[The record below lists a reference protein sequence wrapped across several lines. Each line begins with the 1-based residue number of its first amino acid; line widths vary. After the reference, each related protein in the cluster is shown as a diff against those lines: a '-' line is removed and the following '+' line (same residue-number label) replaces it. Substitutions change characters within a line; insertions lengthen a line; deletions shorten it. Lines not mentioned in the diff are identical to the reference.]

1 MNFSHE
7 KNPGKNLTGIA
18 IVIVLHLI
26 VAYGI
31 VTGLG
36 KRMVSKMAEAVETKI
51 IEDVKPPPPPETPPP
66 PPPPEMKAPPPPFI
80 PPVEVQVQT
89 PPPQQNVIANT
100 TQAKPATT
108 EIIKAPPAP
117 AAPPATKP
125 SGPAR
130 TQAIVDFNTCSK
142 PEYPKSSLRNEETGT
157 STISFLI
164 GTDGGVKAAKVTKTS
179 GFRDLDKAAQV
190 ALGKCRFK
198 PATENGQAVE
208 SWQPVQYVWTLE

>member
-1 MNFSHE
+1 VGLVATKKVGIGESRMNFSHE
-7 KNPGKNLTGIA
+7 KNPGKNVTGIA

-36 KRMVSKMAEAVETKI
+36 KRMVTKMAEAVETKI

-100 TQAKPATT
+100 TAQKM
-108 EIIKAPPAP
+108 
-117 AAPPATKP
+117 
-125 SGPAR
+125 AR
-130 TQAIVDFNTCSK
+130 PCKHGSRCS
-142 PEYPKSSLRNEETGT
+142 
-157 STISFLI
+157 
-164 GTDGGVKAAKVTKTS
+164 TS
-179 GFRDLDKAAQV
+179 GRLNKRDSRIVSSCVFRLISSAN
-190 ALGKCRFK
+190 CSF
-198 PATENGQAVE
+198 
-208 SWQPVQYVWTLE
+208 